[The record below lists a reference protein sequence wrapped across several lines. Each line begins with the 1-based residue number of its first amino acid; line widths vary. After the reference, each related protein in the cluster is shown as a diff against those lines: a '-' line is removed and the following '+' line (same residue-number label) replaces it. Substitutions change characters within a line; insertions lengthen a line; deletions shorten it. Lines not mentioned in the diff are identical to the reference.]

1 MPTDPLPDL
10 ASLSLAEIAQAAA
23 DQRLPPVERWNPT
36 HCGDSEMRI
45 ARDGTWFHQG
55 SPIARPAMVRLFST
69 ILRREPD
76 GGFVLVTPVEKL
88 DIQVEDAPFT
98 AVEMK
103 AEGDGRDARLAFR
116 LNTGDLVTAG
126 PEHALRFAGTSDEP
140 RPYLHVRGGLEALV
154 ARSLY
159 YELVDRALAD
169 GTEPPGV
176 WSNGEFFPLE
186 SAQDAREAGDEA
198 REHGGRSAATTDD
211 AALPRGAP

>member
-23 DQRLPPVERWNPT
+23 EQRLPPVERWNPT

-45 ARDGTWFHQG
+45 ARDGAWFHQG
-55 SPIARPAMVRLFST
+55 SPIGRPAMVRLFST

-76 GGFVLVTPVEKL
+76 GRFVLVTPVEKL
-88 DIQVEDAPFT
+88 DIAVDDAPFT

-103 AEGDGRDARLAFR
+103 SEGEGSAARLAFR

-126 PEHALRFAGTSDEP
+126 PEHPLRFAGTPDEP

-159 YELVDRALAD
+159 YELAERALAGD
-169 GTEPPGV
+169 DEPPGV
-176 WSNGEFFPLE
+176 WSNGAFFPLQP
-186 SAQDAREAGDEA
+186 A
-198 REHGGRSAATTDD
+198 
-211 AALPRGAP
+211 